1 MQRMI
6 SIIDLRNGEVQ
17 ERPSDTLTI
26 DVPADFARPGGVVSL
41 DLHSHG
47 HYIATDGKSR
57 EYSAFPRPLSWRIR
71 GEECL
76 VVDRSQRSSS
86 PRLYRLVAID
96 TKNL

>member
-1 MQRMI
+1 MKRMI
-6 SIIDLRNGEVQ
+6 AIIDLRSGEMQ

-26 DVPADFARPGGVVSL
+26 DVPADFDRPAGVVSL
-41 DLHSHG
+41 DAHSHG

-57 EYSAFPRPLSWRIR
+57 EYQAFARPLSWRIR

-96 TKNL
+96 PKNL